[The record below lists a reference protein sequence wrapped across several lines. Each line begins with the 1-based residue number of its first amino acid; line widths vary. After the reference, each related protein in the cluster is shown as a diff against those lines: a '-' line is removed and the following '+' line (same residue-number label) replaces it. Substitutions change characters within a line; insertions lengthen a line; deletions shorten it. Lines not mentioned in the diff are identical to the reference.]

1 MKMSDSRRV
10 NREKETVLKMITLYC
25 YDHHTVGDSSLCEDC
40 QSLAEY
46 AFQRIERCP
55 YGIQKPTCA
64 KCPIHCYRAD
74 EREAIRKVMRYSG
87 PRMILRHPRLAIL
100 HLVDS
105 LRKLPTR

>member
-1 MKMSDSRRV
+1 MSASRRV
-10 NREKETVLKMITLYC
+10 NREKETALKMIAMYC
-25 YDHHTVGDSSLCEDC
+25 HDHHDVSDSSLCENC

-74 EREAIRKVMRYSG
+74 KREAIRTVMRYSG
-87 PRMILRHPRLAIL
+87 PRMLLRHPRLAVL

-105 LRKLPTR
+105 LHKPPKR